1 MEDETLDALAALY
14 NTYPTT
20 KNVDY
25 SAFMRDF
32 QPVESYPNYFV
43 PQQGLLQNTPTLD
56 TLSDLDIMQ
65 QRPQSLL
72 NMIDQYPTLE
82 NDFQRSFAVN
92 PDTYNMNV
100 YEPLPYDEN
109 YWKSKVGGTG
119 GTGSSGLDLSA
130 LPTIASAISLLS
142 GGDDD
147 DSDDGSDSGDGGDGS
162 SGTDVIN
169 TNTTLTDTSRTQSGE
184 GGDVESGSSDVVKVT
199 ITDDADSSQSAGQG
213 GDVASNTSN
222 VLSATSVDSSESSA
236 TGSDV
241 ESGSSD
247 VTKVSNFDINDTST
261 WVWGGS
267 PFNLNIETADGN
279 VNVIEIQSKEELDRL
294 IRTQNV
300 LDSQGFGASVFQS
313 NVIGTLLGDNLV
325 NTGSGLNFTTEFG
338 VDKTGLTGTG
348 KTWAGVNDT
357 AEDILINTSR
367 DLISTSKAGLAQF
380 TNVGLGDNPNA
391 WAYDTANNT
400 WLTKA
405 EYDLIADPLKANLQ
419 EGNAIAETLSS
430 AYDDGTNI
438 FSDAAQGVSNFLNKE
453 IIAGTGGEGYLGQL
467 TNVKVGEALSGV
479 GMLMSLKSAIDDANV
494 SNVVGTAAGAAGLG
508 LFGANAQAL
517 ATPLGAVALIAG
529 LGGLGQPDPSNMTG
543 FGGTDLASG
552 ESVSFGMQG
561 DKFNE
566 DNVNNAGN
574 VANVMGGVVNN
585 ITSAFGLNAEGDILA
600 QTGNRDPLNI
610 TFGDQESTQ
619 TLNDRLNYSTE
630 TGDITNSN
638 DDITRLYYTGRDN
651 NDGATLADNLVKG
664 TALLSFKAL
673 ANGEDSINIADIT
686 LPARSADDV
695 KNTYLSQGLDEVA
708 ADALTSAARSA
719 SGATSELLG
728 GLLLANTT
736 NEANYLT
743 NTERTSL
750 LEQGFTDE
758 QLDTILYGTT
768 EESITAVNL
777 LNTNEENNE
786 ENI

>member
-1 MEDETLDALAALY
+1 MEDETLDALTALY
-14 NTYPTT
+14 STYPTS

-72 NMIDQYPTLE
+72 DMINLYPTLE

-109 YWKSKVGGTG
+109 YWKSKVAGTG
-119 GTGSSGLDLSA
+119 GTGGSDIDLSDLA
-130 LPTIASAISLLS
+130 TVATGLGVITSGIDGTDTTIETTDESGSTGVDSTIDLGTTTINTIDYDPNTTDNTIEIGTTDTNLLTDESSSTTDNTVEIGSTETSLLTS
-142 GGDDD
+142 DGDSESGNQTIETTVGGVPSGSSFTNKNETDNTVEIDEDIDTSIKVDTNISANDATLLIDELLSNNVITASEYEKLNQTIETSTTGFDISNNLVTGLNTIQSVKDLGGATRILGGDVNTSSFLRPADQSITSNVSLD
-147 DSDDGSDSGDGGDGS
+147 GTVDLSTNLGQVGFAPTGVPAYNSFTSNGQTFYQVYDDGRLMWTKVTTDPIVGRTTLVEVSDPRNVFEKGFDAASQGIS
-162 SGTDVIN
+162 KIL
-169 TNTTLTDTSRTQSGE
+169 NTTLLE
-184 GGDVESGSSDVVKVT
+184 GT
-199 ITDDADSSQSAGQG
+199 G
-213 GDVASNTSN
+213 G
-222 VLSATSVDSSESSA
+222 
-236 TGSDV
+236 TGYL
-241 ESGSSD
+241 G
-247 VTKVSNFDINDTST
+247 
-261 WVWGGS
+261 
-267 PFNLNIETADGN
+267 NLTN
-279 VNVIEIQSKEELDRL
+279 VNV
-294 IRTQNV
+294 
-300 LDSQGFGASVFQS
+300 
-313 NVIGTLLGDNLV
+313 
-325 NTGSGLNFTTEFG
+325 
-338 VDKTGLTGTG
+338 
-348 KTWAGVNDT
+348 
-357 AEDILINTSR
+357 
-367 DLISTSKAGLAQF
+367 
-380 TNVGLGDNPNA
+380 
-391 WAYDTANNT
+391 
-400 WLTKA
+400 
-405 EYDLIADPLKANLQ
+405 
-419 EGNAIAETLSS
+419 
-430 AYDDGTNI
+430 
-438 FSDAAQGVSNFLNKE
+438 
-453 IIAGTGGEGYLGQL
+453 
-467 TNVKVGEALSGV
+467 GEAISGV
-479 GMLMSLKSAIDDANV
+479 GMALSLADAIDDANV
-494 SNVVGTAAGAAGLG
+494 GNVLGTVAGATGLG
-508 LFGANAQAL
+508 LFGTGAQTVA
-517 ATPLGAVALIAG
+517 APVLGQVALIAS
-529 LGGLGQPDPSNMTG
+529 LAGLGQPDPSNMTG

-552 ESVSFGMQG
+552 ENVSFGMQG
-561 DKFNE
+561 DKFSE
-566 DNVNNAGN
+566 DNVNAAGN
-574 VANVMGGVVNN
+574 IASVMGNVVNN
-585 ITSAFGLNAEGDILA
+585 ITSSFGLNAQGDILA
-600 QTGNRDPLNI
+600 QTGDRDPLNI

-619 TLNDRLNYSTE
+619 TLDDRLNYSSE

-638 DDITRLYYTGRDN
+638 DDITRLYYTGRDG

-664 TALLSFKAL
+664 TALLSLKAK

-695 KNTYLSQGLDEVA
+695 KNTYLSQGFDETA

>member
-119 GTGSSGLDLSA
+119 GTGSSGLDLSG

-147 DSDDGSDSGDGGDGS
+147 SDDSDDGSDGGDGGDGS
-162 SGTDVIN
+162 SGTNVI
-169 TNTTLTDTSRTQSGE
+169 TSNTTLTDTSGTQAGE

-199 ITDDADSSQSAGQG
+199 ITNDDDSNQSTGEGGDVESGSSDVLKVTTTDSSDSQSQAGEG

-222 VLSATSVDSSESSA
+222 VLSVSGVDSSESSA
-236 TGSDV
+236 TSGDV

-267 PFNLNIETADGN
+267 PLKLNVETADGN
-279 VNVIEIQSKEELDRL
+279 VNVIEIQSEEELDRL

-313 NVIGTLLGDNLV
+313 DVLGTLLGNNLV

-338 VDKTGLTGTG
+338 VNKTGLTGKELTPQ
-348 KTWAGVNDT
+348 TDT
-357 AEDILINTSR
+357 INETVGSLGA
-367 DLISTSKAGLAQF
+367 DGNIYYTTPTQQF
-380 TNVGLGDNPNA
+380 VKL
-391 WAYDTANNT
+391 
-400 WLTKA
+400 
-405 EYDLIADPLKANLQ
+405 
-419 EGNAIAETLSS
+419 
-430 AYDDGTNI
+430 DDGGWAEVITDPSGMTQDYLVEI
-438 FSDAAQGVSNFLNKE
+438 DGDPRGFMGGVSDFLNKDL
-453 IIAGTGGEGYLGQL
+453 IAGTGGEGYLGQL